1 MRGLTPLWTKDLGPS
16 RRASGPALFDANTP
30 FRSRTLCH
38 LRDDIEGWEH
48 SQLRPLPSPLMG
60 IPPTLPFWYS
70 MVMMCLLPRA
80 LVSVFAVHFV
90 VCAHVLAAT
99 GRGDPARR
107 PNVLF
112 VISDDLSARISPAG
126 YEGVLTPALDRLATE
141 STTFRRAYCQY
152 PVCGP
157 SRASF
162 LSGLY
167 PESSGVLNNRV
178 FLDETRPG
186 TPTLPRVFRDAGYW
200 TGAVGKVFHKS
211 GDNPGG
217 DTWDE
222 AHAFLNDEMEIERV
236 AREAFEKE
244 HGPVTSPKN
253 RQAWREHLLTLAP
266 QTRNQGVTGLGPGYG
281 RSGLRDE
288 QHNDGKNA
296 RQVASWLEKRAYG
309 DKPFFISVGLHK
321 PHIPFLAPDAYFDL
335 YPQASLKLVQP
346 PKNDWSDIPAIAAT
360 RQYLNYG
367 FPALGEENDARRR
380 LFTQAYYACISF
392 IDAQLGVVLD
402 ALRKSGEWDNTIIVF
417 IGDHGYHLGE
427 HFMWGKVLLFE
438 ESARVPMLV
447 RVPGVTKGT
456 QTHGL
461 VELVDFFPTLTEL
474 CSIKAPAHLQ
484 GRSFTPMLR
493 DPAAPGKEWAYTV
506 VLRGE
511 TVGTALRFDRWR
523 YTEWGDPRLNELYDL
538 EGDPNEWTNLAKDPT
553 HAEVVRRASALLAR
567 ARAEARSQVAV
578 N

>member
-1 MRGLTPLWTKDLGPS
+1 MVITPCPGF
-16 RRASGPALFDANTP
+16 GYPAA
-30 FRSRTLCH
+30 
-38 LRDDIEGWEH
+38 IM
-48 SQLRPLPSPLMG
+48 RPLPRV
-60 IPPTLPFWYS
+60 F
-70 MVMMCLLPRA
+70 
-80 LVSVFAVHFV
+80 VFAITALFV
-90 VCAHVLAAT
+90 VCAAQLSAT
-99 GRGDPARR
+99 ERRESPRR

-126 YEGVLTPALDRLATE
+126 YEGVLTPVLDRLAMD
-141 STTFRRAYCQY
+141 SLTFRRAYCQY

-167 PESSGVLNNRV
+167 PESTGVLNNRV
-178 FLDETRPG
+178 FLEETRPG
-186 TPTLPRVFRDAGYW
+186 TPTLPGLFRKAGYW

-217 DTWDE
+217 DTWD
-222 AHAFLNDEMEIERV
+222 AVHAFDNDEMEMERV
-236 AREAFEKE
+236 AREAFERE

-253 RQAWREHLLTLAP
+253 RQRWREHLLTIAP
-266 QTRNQGVTGLGPGYG
+266 QTRNQGVKGVGPGYG

-296 RQVASWLEKRAYG
+296 RQVASWLETRAHG
-309 DKPFFISVGLHK
+309 DKPFFMAVGLHK

-335 YPQASLKLVQP
+335 YPQAALKLVEP
-346 PKNDWSDIPAIAAT
+346 PKNDWNDIPAIAAT
-360 RQYLNYG
+360 RQYLDYG
-367 FPALGEENDARRR
+367 FPQLGEENDARRR

-417 IGDHGYHLGE
+417 IGDHGYNLGE
-427 HFMWGKVLLFE
+427 HFMWGKVILFE

-447 RVPGVTKGT
+447 RVPGVTRGT

-484 GRSFTPMLR
+484 GRSFAPMLR

-511 TVGTALRFDRWR
+511 TVGSALRFDRWR

-538 EGDPNEWTNLAKDPT
+538 EGDPNEWTNLAKNPK
-553 HAEVVRRASALLAR
+553 HAEEVRRASALLAR
-567 ARAEARSQVAV
+567 ARAEARSQVAAK
-578 N
+578 